1 MRSKKLLLFVFIFIV
16 VLSTSYL
23 KVNADEADNLPVVVQ
38 KLVKPPF
45 VPKHNIVAKG
55 GPKVIKVNMTITY

>member
-55 GPKVIKVNMTITY
+55 GQKLLRLI